1 MLWRSYIKKAFT
13 LIEVVIAF
21 LVIGFLLAFLLATTV
36 PGFLRARKRSQALKI
51 PSELR
56 TTDPALDPIVTSRAT
71 GSGLRILTGPN
82 S

>member
-36 PGFLRARKRSQALKI
+36 PGFLRARKRSQALNT
-51 PSELR
+51 PSGLR
-56 TTDPALDPIVTSRAT
+56 TLDPIISSTAT
-71 GSGLRILTGPN
+71 GAGLRILTGPN
-82 S
+82 T